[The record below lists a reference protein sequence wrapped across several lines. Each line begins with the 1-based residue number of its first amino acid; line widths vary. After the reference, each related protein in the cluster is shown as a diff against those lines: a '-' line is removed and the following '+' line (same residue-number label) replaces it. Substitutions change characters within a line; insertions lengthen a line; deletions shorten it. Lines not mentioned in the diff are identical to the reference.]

1 MVRMGNERILLKI
14 FTVVGIIFFLSIVLF
29 PFYWMVIS
37 STKTFGELFAY
48 PPILF
53 PSEYTLKAYKEV
65 IFEQN
70 FLYYFAN
77 SLYVSLTTVC
87 LTTSLSTLGAYAV
100 ARLQFKG
107 KSFMSQTILL
117 VYTFPP
123 ILLIIPLFAMFAY
136 IGLTDSLKG
145 LILAY
150 LAQTLPVSLYM
161 LVSYFKTIPV
171 DIEEAGIVDGCSR
184 LEVIRHL
191 TIPLSFPAIATV
203 ALYTFM
209 ITWNEFLF
217 AFIFLLSPEKY
228 TLSIGVVRLF
238 QSYHTAWDMVM
249 AASVII
255 AVPVIIMFLCFEK
268 YLEKGLVA
276 GGVKG

>member
-1 MVRMGNERILLKI
+1 MVKKILLI
-14 FTVVGIIFFLSIVLF
+14 VGFLFFLSIILF
-29 PFYWMVIS
+29 PFYWMILS
-37 STKTFGELFAY
+37 STKTFGELFAF
-48 PPILF
+48 PPIFL
-53 PSEYTLKAYKEV
+53 PSEITLKAYKEV

-77 SLYVSLTTVC
+77 SLYVSLITVC
-87 LTTSLSTLGAYAV
+87 LTISLSTLGAYAV

-123 ILLIIPLFAMFAY
+123 ILLVIPLFAMLAKV
-136 IGLTDSLKG
+136 GLTDSLNG

-161 LVSYFKTIPV
+161 LASYFRTIPV

-184 LEVIRHL
+184 LEVIRYL
-191 TIPLSFPAIATV
+191 TIPLSLPAIATV

-217 AFIFLLSPEKY
+217 AFIFLFSPEKY

-249 AASVII
+249 AASVIVAI
-255 AVPVIIMFLCFEK
+255 PVIVMFLCFEK